1 MTAYLFVKCI
11 KRFPTAGTH
20 VTDWIGAA
28 YVLTILGAFLADAYL
43 GRFRTLVVF
52 SCIYSVGMVLLTVS
66 GSLDSL
72 RPPACK
78 ERPCV
83 EANGGQNG
91 FLLCAL
97 GLIALG
103 TGDIKPCVSSF
114 GPDQYDEADEKEAIQ
129 KYVFFNWFFF
139 AINMGAIFGIT
150 VLVYIQEQKGWS
162 VGFGIPTAFTIC
174 SIIIVAAGFPYY
186 RYQKPIG
193 SPLTRFVQVIV
204 SSVRNHLEGVEVE
217 HEDDLYEV
225 TTKESDIFGAPVI
238 TDPETVR
245 KDRWRLC
252 TLTQVE
258 ELKSFIRILPIWAS
272 TLDLAISFAQLSTF
286 FLSQAAVMDRNLGS
300 NFTIPTGCVPIFSAI
315 NALILVPIY
324 EKVIVP
330 ILRKLTGQTRGLT
343 SLQRM
348 GVGLFVSILAL
359 ALSALVERMRRQDH
373 PKPVSMSVFWLFPQF
388 FLMGSAEVFTYVGQ
402 LEFFYNEATDGT
414 RSIST
419 AIFLSEIGLGSC
431 LSNALVK
438 IIERA
443 TGGQEEGFD
452 YFYWILAGINGLNFF
467 VYFWVAWRYK
477 GRRFTILSGHCSI
490 REKIFHGMRISLENF
505 KDSKSI

>member
-1 MTAYLFVKCI
+1 MILKILLAVNEVAERLAFFAITVNMTAYLV
-11 KRFPTAGTH
+11 REMHQSLPTAGTH

-83 EANGGQNG
+83 EANGGQNA

-103 TGDIKPCVSSF
+103 TGGIKPCVSSF
-114 GPDQYDEADEKEAIQ
+114 GADQYDEADEKEAIQ

-225 TTKESDIFGAPVI
+225 TTKESDIFGARKLSHSSQFRFLDKAAVI

-315 NALILVPIY
+315 NALILW
-324 EKVIVP
+324 
-330 ILRKLTGQTRGLT
+330 
-343 SLQRM
+343 
-348 GVGLFVSILAL
+348 
-359 ALSALVERMRRQDH
+359 H
-373 PKPVSMSVFWLFPQF
+373 
-388 FLMGSAEVFTYVGQ
+388 SAEVFTYVGQ

-443 TGGQEEGFD
+443 TGGQEEGWLRNDLNMSKLD

-477 GRRFTILSGHCSI
+477 GRVIG
-490 REKIFHGMRISLENF
+490 N
-505 KDSKSI
+505 

>member
-1 MTAYLFVKCI
+1 MVRSWIIFVHTYICKHLFVCFC
-11 KRFPTAGTH
+11 RFL
-20 VTDWIGAA
+20 DKAA
-28 YVLTILGAFLADAYL
+28 
-43 GRFRTLVVF
+43 
-52 SCIYSVGMVLLTVS
+52 
-66 GSLDSL
+66 
-72 RPPACK
+72 
-78 ERPCV
+78 
-83 EANGGQNG
+83 
-91 FLLCAL
+91 
-97 GLIALG
+97 
-103 TGDIKPCVSSF
+103 
-114 GPDQYDEADEKEAIQ
+114 
-129 KYVFFNWFFF
+129 
-139 AINMGAIFGIT
+139 
-150 VLVYIQEQKGWS
+150 
-162 VGFGIPTAFTIC
+162 
-174 SIIIVAAGFPYY
+174 
-186 RYQKPIG
+186 
-193 SPLTRFVQVIV
+193 
-204 SSVRNHLEGVEVE
+204 
-217 HEDDLYEV
+217 
-225 TTKESDIFGAPVI
+225 VI

-373 PKPVSMSVFWLFPQF
+373 PKPFSMSVFWLFPQF
-388 FLMGSAEVFTYVGQ
+388 FLMDSAEVFTYVGQ

-414 RSIST
+414 RSISS

-443 TGGQEEGFD
+443 TGGQEEGWLRNDLNMSKLD

-477 GRRFTILSGHCSI
+477 GRVIG
-490 REKIFHGMRISLENF
+490 N
-505 KDSKSI
+505 